1 MIYIYML
8 ICIYIY
14 VYDDDDFKKCS
25 IRKKT
30 YVVLDYIVFIQTDRI
45 RYP

>member
-1 MIYIYML
+1 MPYIYMIYILY
-8 ICIYIY
+8 IYI
-14 VYDDDDFKKCS
+14 YDDDDFKKCS

-30 YVVLDYIVFIQTDRI
+30 YVVLDYIVFIQIDRI

>member
-1 MIYIYML
+1 ML

-14 VYDDDDFKKCS
+14 IYDDDDFKKCS

-30 YVVLDYIVFIQTDRI
+30 YVVLM
-45 RYP
+45 